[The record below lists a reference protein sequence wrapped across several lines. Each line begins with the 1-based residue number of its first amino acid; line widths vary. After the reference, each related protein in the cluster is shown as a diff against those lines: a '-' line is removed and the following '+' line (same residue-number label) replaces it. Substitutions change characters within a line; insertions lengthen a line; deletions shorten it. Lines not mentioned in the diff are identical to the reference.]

1 MLRRILITSSAVSV
15 LLLGTEALAHH
26 NMTAIFDFNDRV
38 TLNGTLTKIDWRN
51 PHTYLTIDVQGGAGA
66 TESWQAEG
74 PSPTWFRIRDIGKA
88 DFEGNLG
95 KSLTVEVSRARDKSR
110 SGLIRTIT
118 LPTGRVVSAFS
129 MSFDFGAIGGCGA
142 SSAFITCRPRSVI
155 LLRVRSAN
163 CGISALICRKT
174 SSIV

>member
-1 MLRRILITSSAVSV
+1 MRRAILVLAACAVV
-15 LLLGTEALAHH
+15 MHGNEAPAHH
-26 NMTAIFDFNDRV
+26 NMTALFDFNDRV

-51 PHTYLTIDVQGGAGA
+51 PHTYLTIDVQGAGA

-95 KSLTVEVSRARDKSR
+95 KTLSVEVSRARDKSR

-118 LPTGRVVSAFS
+118 LPGGRVVSA
-129 MSFDFGAIGGCGA
+129 C
-142 SSAFITCRPRSVI
+142 PQ
-155 LLRVRSAN
+155 N
-163 CGISALICRKT
+163 C
-174 SSIV
+174 